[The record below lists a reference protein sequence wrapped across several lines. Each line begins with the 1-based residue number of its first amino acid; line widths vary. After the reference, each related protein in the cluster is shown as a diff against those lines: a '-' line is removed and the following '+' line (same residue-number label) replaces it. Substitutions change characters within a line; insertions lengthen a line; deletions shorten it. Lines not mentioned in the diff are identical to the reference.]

1 MFYRGFISVAFVAI
15 VMSAQPALAQTST
28 FIPAEFPPSS
38 YTGNQYVD
46 SKGCAFIRAGISGV
60 VNWVP
65 RVSRDRTQLCSFQ
78 PTLTAAAPAPVIA
91 QAPTPAPRP
100 ARSVGAPIRTVASTT
115 TPPRIVQRP
124 VTPAPVVRSAQINTA
139 PVVPAAPAPTPAP
152 AARQT
157 LAAFCVGRTGPQPGF
172 VSSSTG
178 RTIDCGGTIAPPVI
192 QTAVTA
198 IQPPVIQPPA
208 SPPAAAR
215 QTKSV
220 FCVGRR
226 GLQPGFISST
236 TGQTIDCG
244 GQTPAPIVAAA
255 SPVLPTMTMTEVC
268 ADMDATGRKY
278 MNAQTGLP
286 VRCGPQ
292 TQPITI
298 AGPRAPYAPGIVPQG
313 LANCPAGILS
323 VGGAA
328 VRCGPQTQPITPRLA
343 RNSDAGSTNPFAFFT
358 PPPVPASNPV
368 GASQT
373 RVLAPPKGYTRV
385 WSDGRLNPNRGLP
398 ATRVSYEDTARISS
412 RSIAPQASTAPRY
425 VQVASVTDRARATVI
440 GQQFQRQGL
449 PVGLG
454 AKSVAGTAYSVVLL
468 GPFGSGAQVNNAL
481 QAARSAGFN
490 DAYTRN

>member
-1 MFYRGFISVAFVAI
+1 MFYRGFISAVFVAI
-15 VMSAQPALAQTST
+15 VMSAQPALAQSRAL
-28 FIPAEFPPSS
+28 IPAEFPPSS
-38 YTGNQYVD
+38 FTGNQYVD
-46 SKGCAFIRAGISGV
+46 SKGCAFIRAGIGGIV
-60 VNWVP
+60 DWVP
-65 RVSRDRTQLCSFQ
+65 RVNRDRTQLCSFQ

-91 QAPTPAPRP
+91 PAPAPRP

-124 VTPAPVVRSAQINTA
+124 APAVRSAQINTVPVA
-139 PVVPAAPAPTPAP
+139 PVAPVKAPAPAPAP
-152 AARQT
+152 RQT
-157 LAAFCVGRTGPQPGF
+157 LAAFCVGRTGPQAGF
-172 VSSSTG
+172 ISSTTG
-178 RTIDCGGTIAPPVI
+178 QTIDCGGTIAAPVI
-192 QTAVTA
+192 QAVAAA
-198 IQPPVIQPPA
+198 IQPPV

-215 QTKSV
+215 QTKSA

-244 GQTPAPIVAAA
+244 GQTPAQIVAAA
-255 SPVLPTMTMTEVC
+255 SPVLPTMTISQVC

-328 VRCGPQTQPITPRLA
+328 VRCGPQTQPITPRVA
-343 RNSDAGSTNPFAFFT
+343 RNTDAGSTNPFAFFT

-398 ATRVSYEDTARISS
+398 ATRASYDDTARISS
-412 RSIAPQASTAPRY
+412 RSIAPQAATAPRY
-425 VQVASVTDRARATVI
+425 VQVASLTDRARAAVI
-440 GQQFQRQGL
+440 AQQFQRQGL

-454 AKSVAGTAYSVVLL
+454 AKTVSGTAYSVVLL

>member
-1 MFYRGFISVAFVAI
+1 MFYRGFISAVFVAI
-15 VMSAQPALAQTST
+15 VMSAQPALAQSRAL
-28 FIPAEFPPSS
+28 IPAEFPPSS
-38 YTGNQYVD
+38 FTGNQYVD
-46 SKGCAFIRAGISGV
+46 SNGCAFIRAGIGGV
-60 VNWVP
+60 VDWVP
-65 RVSRDRTQLCSFQ
+65 RVNRDRTQLCSFQ
-78 PTLTAAAPAPVIA
+78 PTLTAAAPAPVVA
-91 QAPTPAPRP
+91 QAPAPAPRP
-100 ARSVGAPIRTVASTT
+100 ARSVGTPIRTVASTT

-124 VTPAPVVRSAQINTA
+124 VTPAPVVRSAQISIA
-139 PVVPAAPAPTPAP
+139 PVAPVAPVNAPAPAP

-157 LAAFCVGRTGPQPGF
+157 LAAFCVGRSGPQPGF
-172 VSSSTG
+172 VGSTTG
-178 RTIDCGGTIAPPVI
+178 QTIDCGGTIAPPAI
-192 QTAVTA
+192 QAVAAA
-198 IQPPVIQPPA
+198 IQPPV

-215 QTKSV
+215 QTKSA

-244 GQTPAPIVAAA
+244 GQTPAQIVAAA

-278 MNAQTGLP
+278 MNAQSGLP

-328 VRCGPQTQPITPRLA
+328 VRCGPQTQPITQRVA
-343 RNSDAGSTNPFAFFT
+343 RNTDTKATGFFT
-358 PPPVPASNPV
+358 PPTVPASNPV

-385 WSDGRLNPNRGLP
+385 WGDGRLNPNRGLP
-398 ATRVSYEDTARISS
+398 ATRASYDDTARISS
-412 RSIAPQASTAPRY
+412 RSIVPQTASAPRY
-425 VQVASVTDRARATVI
+425 VQVASLTDRARAAVI

-454 AKSVAGTAYSVVLL
+454 AKTVSGTAYSVVLL
-468 GPFGSGAQVNNAL
+468 GPFGSGAQVNTAL
-481 QAARSAGFN
+481 QAARNAGFN